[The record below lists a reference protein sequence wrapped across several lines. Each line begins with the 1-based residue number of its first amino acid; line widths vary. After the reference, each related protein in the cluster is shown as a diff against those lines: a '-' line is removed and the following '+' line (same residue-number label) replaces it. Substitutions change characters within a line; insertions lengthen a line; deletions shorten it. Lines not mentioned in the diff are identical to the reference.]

1 MDTRRRTLV
10 LAGSAW
16 LAGGL
21 AACGGGGETAAPA
34 PAPPPPTGGGNGG
47 GPVALAAPEF
57 AGPPTA
63 LDPLVSVSLQVAAA
77 DPGSSYSLRADLG
90 GGLVLDLPADAG
102 QPDRF
107 SFTAPVGV
115 LDNQGQWTSGQVALT
130 LTRRLGTDASQTVLS
145 LPVTMAASGVPGTAT
160 ATLLRATQL
169 MAQQSLSQ
177 LGLLGSKM
185 PSGLDLA
192 AAASTANQLNA
203 RYAEFEALVRR
214 AMAGQAAVLELG
226 GGVQL
231 PLTAALLAQ
240 LDAHALAVTGSW
252 VVPASGRRRH
262 ALADDLLEDDARSL
276 AQQMAESA
284 RRIGKALSDTVGL
297 AAGVVAAGALL
308 AGSTPVALAAGG
320 VAATAWMVGT
330 FFGTA
335 VGAALDGGS
344 AALLD
349 GEASWQD
356 YAPTGKFFGGQ
367 YLSLAKDALVGIAA
381 KLPLGGKLEEAINIA
396 WDASEAYE
404 SVTELSVLPAFN
416 NGTLNKAGYP
426 DSDFT
431 LSVQATASP
440 YVVTVRAVGG
450 GASARVRLQISGTD
464 GYVFNTDAVLAGGS
478 TEFRPSPASPGSGI
492 VDTINV
498 FDLDG
503 RASASATVTF

>member
-21 AACGGGGETAAPA
+21 TACGGGGEPAAPA
-34 PAPPPPTGGGNGG
+34 PLPPTGGGTGA
-47 GPVALAAPEF
+47 GPVALGAPAF

-63 LDPLVSVSLQVAAA
+63 LDPLLTVSLQVAAP

-90 GGLVLDLPADAG
+90 GGVVLDLPADAG

-107 SFTAPVGV
+107 SFTPPVGV
-115 LDNQGQWTSGQVALT
+115 LDSQGQWASGAVALT
-130 LTRRLGTDASQTVLS
+130 LTRRLGTDTSQSTLS
-145 LPVTMAASGVPGTAT
+145 LPVMMAASGVPGTAT
-160 ATLLRATQL
+160 VRLLRATQL

-185 PSGLDLA
+185 PSGLDLT

-203 RYAEFEALVRR
+203 RYAEFEALVRT
-214 AMAGQAAVLELG
+214 AMAGQPAVLALG

-231 PLTAALLAQ
+231 PLTPALLAQ
-240 LDAHALAVTGSW
+240 LDAHALAVAGSW
-252 VVPASGRRRH
+252 VTPAAGRRRH
-262 ALADDLLEDDARSL
+262 ALANDPFEDEARSL
-276 AQQMAESA
+276 AQEMAESA
-284 RRIGKALSDTVGL
+284 RRIGKAMGDTVGL

-308 AGSTPVALAAGG
+308 AGSTPLALAAGG

-335 VGAALDGGS
+335 VGATLDGGS

-356 YAPTGKFFGGQ
+356 FAPTGKFFGGQ
-367 YLSLAKDALVGIAA
+367 YLSLAKEALVGIGA

-404 SVTELSVLPAFN
+404 SVTELSLLPAFN
-416 NGTLNKAGYP
+416 DGTLNKAGYP
-426 DSDFT
+426 DSSFT

-450 GASARVRLQISGTD
+450 GASARVRLQVSGTD
-464 GYVFNTDAVLAGGS
+464 GYVYNTDAVLSGGS
-478 TEFRPSPASPGSGI
+478 TEFRPTPAPAGSGV

-503 RASASATVTF
+503 RASGSTTVTF